1 MKYAVSAVLLSSI
14 LLAGCASKL
23 ETPNIQSKE
32 IAANSYQPI
41 PARLMDRVESVGN
54 LYPFEVKDILLSS
67 SKQNAGKP
75 QIDLIVKNTGSETLP
90 LQYRVVWKDVKA
102 NETWKK
108 EPWKAELVRAGEER
122 VITFLAPFDEAT
134 DFRVGVSRQRSV
146 VSD

>member
-1 MKYAVSAVLLSSI
+1 MKYAVSAVLLSSL

-90 LQYRVVWKDVKA
+90 LQYRVVWKEVKA

>member
-1 MKYAVSAVLLSSI
+1 MKRMILGAVVAAALMS
-14 LLAGCASKL
+14 GCASKP

-75 QIDLIVKNTGSETLP
+75 QIDLIVKNTGTETLP

-108 EPWKAELVRAGEER
+108 EPWRAELVRAGEER

>member
-1 MKYAVSAVLLSSI
+1 MKYAVSAVLLSSL

-90 LQYRVVWKDVKA
+90 LQYRVVWKEVKA

-122 VITFLAPFDEAT
+122 VITFLAPFDETT

>member
-1 MKYAVSAVLLSSI
+1 MKYAVSAVLLSSL

-122 VITFLAPFDEAT
+122 VITFLAPFDETT